1 MNTKFNGT
9 VVETDGVRSIAGGG
23 TGAATAANARINIG
37 ASSVNSISTGYVLA
51 FSDAFNIVSATSA
64 LTITVPLNSNVAFPI
79 GSQILLTKTTIGT
92 VSIAA
97 ASGVTINA
105 AGNATQIASQYSIAV
120 LVKVG
125 TDSWILGGDII

>member
-9 VVETDGVRSIAGGG
+9 TVETDGVRSIAGGG
-23 TGAATAANARINIG
+23 TGAATLEQAKINLG
-37 ASSVNSISTGYVLA
+37 ASSVNSINAGYVLA
-51 FSDAFNIVSATSA
+51 LTDAFNIVSATSA
-64 LTITVPLNSNVAFPI
+64 LTITVPLESSVAFPI
-79 GSQILLTKTTIGT
+79 GSQILLTKTTTGT
-92 VSIAA
+92 VSIAGDA
-97 ASGVTINA
+97 GVTINA

>member
-9 VVETDGVRSIAGGG
+9 VVETNGVRSIAGGG

-37 ASSVNSISTGYVLA
+37 ASSVNSISTGYILA
-51 FSDAFNIVSATSA
+51 LTDAFNIVSATDP
-64 LTITVPLNSNVAFPI
+64 LTITVPLNSSVAFPI
-79 GSQILLTKTTIGT
+79 GSQILITKTTTGT

-125 TDSWILGGDII
+125 TDSWIFGGDII